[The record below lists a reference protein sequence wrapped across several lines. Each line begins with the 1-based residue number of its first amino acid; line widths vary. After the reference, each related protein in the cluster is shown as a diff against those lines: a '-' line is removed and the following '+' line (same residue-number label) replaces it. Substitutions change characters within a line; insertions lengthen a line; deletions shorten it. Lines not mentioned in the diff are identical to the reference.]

1 MNNKPHDYLKLNHI
15 IKCFILKK
23 KSSDHNYNIY
33 KDELK
38 YSSQNVK

>member
-1 MNNKPHDYLKLNHI
+1 MNKTTWLFKTKPHHQMFYI
-15 IKCFILKK
+15 KK